1 MISPERFLC
10 AARILQIGMRHSP
23 FRAGSDAM
31 RAIGAGGEQQA
42 MKSALIR
49 PIAILA
55 VAGMAMLAFAQQKK
69 PAAFYTEEAL
79 PMFVY

>member
-1 MISPERFLC
+1 
-10 AARILQIGMRHSP
+10 
-23 FRAGSDAM
+23 M

-69 PAAFYTEEAL
+69 PAAFYYRYCGHKAASVATLTASMCIRHPNAPHKGNHEAAR
-79 PMFVY
+79 

>member
-1 MISPERFLC
+1 M
-10 AARILQIGMRHSP
+10 Q
-23 FRAGSDAM
+23 
-31 RAIGAGGEQQA
+31 AIGAGGEQQA

-55 VAGMAMLAFAQQKK
+55 VVGMAMLAFAQQKK